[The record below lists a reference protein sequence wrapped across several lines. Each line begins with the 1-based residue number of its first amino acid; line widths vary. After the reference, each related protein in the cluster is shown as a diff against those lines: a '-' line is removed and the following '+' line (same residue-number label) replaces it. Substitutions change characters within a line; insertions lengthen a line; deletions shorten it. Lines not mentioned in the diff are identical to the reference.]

1 MKPRFRAWDVL
12 AEKMIDEIQMI
23 SFVRKEIIGKFSD
36 GSTSVPLKFE
46 DERNGEDVIL
56 MQSTGL
62 KDKNGKEIFEGDIL
76 KFNDEWNEYCHE
88 GYVDGS
94 VEGVNYV
101 EVVKG
106 EACFEFGKTRYPES
120 SLFIYMEDEH
130 LSFAELVK
138 DKDFGFEIVGNV
150 YENSELY
157 WLIEEMEHEN

>member
-1 MKPRFRAWDVL
+1 MIAKYRAWDSAKKEMFKDTFAITESGQVVVVEQESV
-12 AEKMIDEIQMI
+12 ASSPDYV
-23 SFVRKEIIGKFSD
+23 FVD
-36 GSTSVPLKFE
+36 HL
-46 DERNGEDVIL
+46 VI

-120 SLFIYMEDEH
+120 SLFIHMEDEH
-130 LSFAELVK
+130 LSFAELVN
-138 DKDFGFEIVGNV
+138 DKDFEFEIIGNV
-150 YENSELY
+150 YENPDL
-157 WLIEEMEHEN
+157 LEEKK